1 VSDPSGERAR
11 QAQRDHRTVREE
23 LGAYALGA
31 LEPRERGAVDA
42 HLRDCP
48 ACREEL
54 ARLAALPGLLARL
67 PDGAAGAEAPAT
79 PTDLGERA
87 LATIAGRRRARRR
100 RQRRWGAA
108 LGGAAAAA
116 ALVAGVL
123 VAGGGGDGDG
133 GGGVPLRIEAVAADA
148 GDVTGSAWAD
158 GRAWGTAIGVDLRD
172 LPERPAYELTA
183 IAADGHREVAATW
196 SPTESGVARVE
207 GACAIRPADM
217 AGYEVTAACGEV
229 LLRLEADWG

>member
-1 VSDPSGERAR
+1 MT
-11 QAQRDHRTVREE
+11 DHRTVREE

-42 HLRDCP
+42 HLRECP
-48 ACREEL
+48 ACREEV

-67 PDGAAGAEAPAT
+67 PDGGPEGEGPAAPA
-79 PTDLGERA
+79 DLGERS
-87 LATIAGRRRARRR
+87 LATIAGRRRARRSR
-100 RQRRWGAA
+100 RRRWGAA

-116 ALVAGVL
+116 VVAAGLLVAG
-123 VAGGGGDGDG
+123 AGGGED
-133 GGGVPLRIEAVAADA
+133 GGVPLRIEAVAADA
-148 GDVTGSAWAD
+148 GEVTGTAWAD

-172 LPERPAYELTA
+172 LPERPAYELIA

-196 SPTESGVARVE
+196 SATESGGARVA
-207 GACAIRPADM
+207 GACAIQPADM
-217 AGYEVTAACGEV
+217 AGYEVSAAGGEV

>member
-1 VSDPSGERAR
+1 VT
-11 QAQRDHRTVREE
+11 DHRSVREE

-42 HLRDCP
+42 HLRECP

-54 ARLAALPGLLARL
+54 ARLAALPGLLGRL
-67 PDGAAGAEAPAT
+67 PDGGEGAEVPAAPA
-79 PTDLGERA
+79 DLGERA

-100 RQRRWGAA
+100 QRRRWGAA

-116 ALVAGVL
+116 VLTAGLL
-123 VAGGGGDGDG
+123 VAGGGEGDG

-172 LPERPAYELTA
+172 LPERAAYELTA

-217 AGYEVTAACGEV
+217 AGYEVTAAGGEV